1 MKTRYLLLT
10 ILLAIVVHDAI
21 AKYNRHD
28 GSIYSCNEI
37 NAERAYAQN
46 TKQFKKTQQLAKE
59 LKKYCPDYDN
69 E

>member
-1 MKTRYLLLT
+1 LLLT

-37 NAERAYAQN
+37 NAERAYAKN
-46 TKQFKKTQQLAKE
+46 TKQPQKAQRLAEE
-59 LKKYCPDYDN
+59 LKKYCPNYDN